1 MNEKP
6 DLTSGFYFVFL
17 HFFNLLLT
25 LYYCIN
31 KGVDE

>member
-17 HFFNLLLT
+17 QVFQSFVNIILL
-25 LYYCIN
+25 Y
-31 KGVDE
+31 

>member
-17 HFFNLLLT
+17 QFFQSFVNIILL
-25 LYYCIN
+25 Y
-31 KGVDE
+31 